1 MLIQVKLSIKKV
13 TMENNVINSTNNGFH
28 FESSSIVESFDE
40 SSLNENASLT
50 IVRNQIADSV
60 GLNGANNRGDVE
72 VIQKWLKKLG
82 YEVTTNGI
90 IVNSQSDATIAAIFN
105 FQTNASLTITGNIFP
120 NDATFQLLKLKSTS
134 VSSIT
139 EGDEESLHQPFVTNS
154 FFFRNNA
161 GNPGTLNVFFE
172 GDSWLDYPIPRVL
185 DLYDTITQRNQRLNL
200 NCLHLAKF
208 GETTSDMIRDR
219 SNFVQYISRYRID
232 RIYFSGGGNDVF
244 PNLGRII
251 NSGTTTFNNSFF
263 TDQTKLSELRTLSG
277 DELNRRCVQYKN
289 HLNVSVFD
297 AALFN
302 SFNLNS
308 IFSVIRNNYLQFGH
322 IMNTHGT
329 PNLIFYMHTYDYPM
343 YKLGVQPSLG
353 VTLPIGPWIKP
364 VFDRMGISDPILRN
378 YIIIRLL
385 DKFYALLRNIA
396 YLFNAHGYRFQTRII
411 DYRGLLNSSEYWRD
425 EIHPNS
431 AGASRLATRVNF

>member
-1 MLIQVKLSIKKV
+1 
-13 TMENNVINSTNNGFH
+13 MENKLISYGNYRTNYP
-28 FESSSIVESFDE
+28 VESCEVMDSFDT
-40 SSLNENASLT
+40 SSLSENPTLNT
-50 IVRNQIADSV
+50 VRSQIANSV
-60 GLNGANNRGDVE
+60 GLNATNNIEDVY
-72 VIQKWLKKLG
+72 VIQKWLKNLG
-82 YEVTTNGI
+82 YPVAVNGI
-90 IVNSQSDATIAAIFN
+90 LVNSDSDSTIAAILN
-105 FQTNASLTITGNIFP
+105 FQTNASLTITGNISP

-134 VSSIT
+134 SGKIT
-139 EGDEESLHQPFVTNS
+139 EGDEESLHQPFATNA
-154 FFFRNNA
+154 FFFRQNA
-161 GNPGTLNVFFE
+161 GNPNTLNVFFE

-200 NCLHLAKF
+200 NSLHLAKF
-208 GETTSDMIRDR
+208 GETTSDMIRDK

-251 NSGTTTFNNSFF
+251 NSGITSFNNSFF
-263 TDQTKLSELRTLSG
+263 TNQAKLSELRTLSG

-289 HLNVSVFD
+289 HLNVSAFD
-297 AALFN
+297 TALFN
-302 SFNLNS
+302 SLNLNS
-308 IFSVIRNNYLQFGH
+308 IFSTIRDNYLQFGS
-322 IMNTHGT
+322 IMNTYGT

-364 VFDRMGISDPILRN
+364 VFDRMGIADPILRN

-385 DKFYALLRNIA
+385 DKFYALLRYIA
-396 YLFNAHGYRFQTRII
+396 SLFNAYGYRFQTRII
-411 DYRGLLNSSEYWRD
+411 DYRGLLNSSDYWRD